1 MKPKISAEE
10 WEERLN
16 AIVRKYR
23 LAAAQD
29 GIDLT
34 DLLAK
39 AIRDLCD
46 LGLTQGEA
54 VKYLKPHLKGT

>member
-1 MKPKISAEE
+1 VKHKGAEAWLAE
-10 WEERLN
+10 VD
-16 AIVRKYR
+16 AIIRRYR

>member
-10 WEERLN
+10 WKDRLD

-29 GIDLT
+29 DADRASLV
-34 DLLAK
+34 AK
-39 AIRDLCD
+39 AIRDLMD

-54 VKYLKPHLKGT
+54 VKYLKPHLKGK

>member
-1 MKPKISAEE
+1 MSAEAWLTE
-10 WEERLN
+10 VEQ
-16 AIVRKYR
+16 IIRKYR

>member
-1 MKPKISAEE
+1 MKHKGAEAWLAE
-10 WEERLN
+10 VD
-16 AIVRKYR
+16 AIIRRYR

-54 VKYLKPHLKGT
+54 VKYLKPHLKGS

>member
-1 MKPKISAEE
+1 MKPKGAEAWLAE
-10 WEERLN
+10 VD
-16 AIVRKYR
+16 AIIRRYR

-29 GIDLT
+29 DIDKSE
-34 DLLAK
+34 LLAK

-54 VKYLKPHLKGT
+54 VKYLKPHLKGS

>member
-1 MKPKISAEE
+1 MKHKGAEAWLAE
-10 WEERLN
+10 VD
-16 AIVRKYR
+16 AIIRRYR